1 MTGER
6 GREGSPLD
14 AQDGRSANDISG
26 NPGAVSPPVNAST
39 VQVSVVQLC
48 VE

>member
-14 AQDGRSANDISG
+14 AQDGRSANDIG
-26 NPGAVSPPVNAST
+26 GIAGTVGPPVNAST
-39 VQVSVVQLC
+39 VQVSVVRLC